1 MHRRNSDSNLYCK
14 IRDGEGPKAIEPEK
28 PVTCRDNYLD
38 QERLAFIQS
47 YLETADDARSMT
59 TETSDSGMPG
69 TRGAPSELGME
80 EESGKAILYLPT
92 CLSTLPVVIQEVGFW
107 GCLKVLCFCTLTL
120 VVTRNNK
127 RKESRDIVFNII
139 PRSPKS

>member
-14 IRDGEGPKAIEPEK
+14 IRDVEGPKEKAIEPEK

-69 TRGAPSELGME
+69 TNGASSELGME
-80 EESGKAILYLPT
+80 ETNGK
-92 CLSTLPVVIQEVGFW
+92 
-107 GCLKVLCFCTLTL
+107 
-120 VVTRNNK
+120 NNLLQGM
-127 RKESRDIVFNII
+127 S
-139 PRSPKS
+139 S